1 MYMDMKRIALT
12 LFASVMCLF
21 AFAQS
26 AADAPQIRLV
36 RNATLLIDYN
46 GKKIL
51 LDPMLS
57 PKGAF
62 GSWAGNGVTPS
73 VDLPMPVS
81 EIVDGVDFV
90 LLTHGHD
97 DHFDNA
103 AIKAIDKEIPFF
115 VQPENKQMLLDNN
128 FWNTTAVGDSI
139 IHDGITIIRTEAQ
152 HGTGRMLANMGA
164 ASGYVLKAENQPI
177 IYVIGDAVWTQGIYD
192 NILKYKPD
200 YIVVNSGGAIMPP
213 QEDWKATPIIMDE
226 RQTMALVQESGEIPV
241 IAVHMDAIGHC
252 MTTRDVLRKEARK
265 FKVSPEKL
273 IIPADGE
280 IVRLNK

>member
-1 MYMDMKRIALT
+1 MTMKRLVLT
-12 LFASVMCLF
+12 LFTTFVCLF
-21 AFAQS
+21 AFAQN
-26 AADAPQIRLV
+26 AVNPAQIRLV

-81 EIVDGVDFV
+81 EIVDGIDFV
-90 LLTHGHD
+90 LLTHGHE
-97 DHFDNA
+97 DHFDKA
-103 AIKAIDKEIPFF
+103 AIKAIDKKVPFF

-139 IHDGITIIRTEAQ
+139 RHDGITIIRTEAQ
-152 HGTGRMLANMGA
+152 HGTGRMLANMGD
-164 ASGYVLKAENQPI
+164 ASGYVLKADNQPTV
-177 IYVIGDAVWTQGIYD
+177 YVIGDAVWTQGIYD

-200 YIVVNSGGAIMPP
+200 YIVVNSGGAIMPL

-241 IAVHMDAIGHC
+241 IAVHMDAVDHC
-252 MTTRDVLRKEARK
+252 MTTREVLRKEARK
-265 FKVSPEKL
+265 FKVAPEKL
-273 IIPADGE
+273 IIPTDGE
-280 IVRLNK
+280 IIRLK

>member
-1 MYMDMKRIALT
+1 MDMKRIALI

-26 AADAPQIRLV
+26 AKDATQIRLV
-36 RNATLLIDYN
+36 RNATLLINYN

-73 VDLPMPVS
+73 VDLPLPVS

-90 LLTHGHD
+90 LLTHGHV
-97 DHFDNA
+97 DHFDQP
-103 AIKAIDKEIPFF
+103 AIDAIDKETSFF
-115 VQPENKQMLLDNN
+115 TQPENKQMLLDNN
-128 FWNTTAVGDSI
+128 FGNTTAVEDSI
-139 IHDGITIIRTEAQ
+139 INEDITIIRTNAQ
-152 HGTGRMLANMGA
+152 HGVGRILDNMEA
-164 ASGYVLKAENQPI
+164 ASGFVLKANNQPT
-177 IYVIGDAVWTQGIYD
+177 IYVIGDAVWTQEIYD
-192 NILKYKPD
+192 NIKRYKPD
-200 YIVVNSGGAIMPP
+200 YIVVNSGGAIIPP
-213 QEDWKATPIIMDE
+213 QEEWRATPIIMDE
-226 RQTMALVQESGEIPV
+226 HQTMALLQESGDIPV
-241 IAVHMDAIGHC
+241 IAVHMDAVDHC

>member
-1 MYMDMKRIALT
+1 MRRMTST
-12 LFASVMCLF
+12 LLAAVFCLC

-26 AADAPQIRLV
+26 EGNAAQIILV

-57 PKGAF
+57 SKGAL

-90 LLTHGHD
+90 LLTHGHV
-97 DHFDNA
+97 DHFDQP
-103 AIKAIDKEIPFF
+103 AIDAIDKKTPFF

-128 FWNTTAVGDSI
+128 FWNTTAVGDSAVY
-139 IHDGITIIRTEAQ
+139 DGITIIRTEAQ

-164 ASGYVLKAENQPI
+164 ASGYVLKADNQPTV
-177 IYVIGDAVWTQGIYD
+177 YVIGDAVWTQGIYD
-192 NILKYKPD
+192 NIMKYRSD

-213 QEDWKATPIIMDE
+213 QNDWKATPIIMDE
-226 RQTMALVQESGEIPV
+226 RQTMALVQESGDIPV
-241 IAVHMDAIGHC
+241 IAVHMDAVDHC
-252 MTTRDVLRKEARK
+252 MTTRDVLRREARR
-265 FKVSPEKL
+265 FNVAPQKL

-280 IVRLNK
+280 IVRLNR

>member
-1 MYMDMKRIALT
+1 MDMKRIALT
-12 LFASVMCLF
+12 LFSSVMCLF

-26 AADAPQIRLV
+26 AKDATQIRLV
-36 RNATLLIDYN
+36 RNATLLINYN

-57 PKGAF
+57 PKGAL

-73 VDLPMPVS
+73 VYLPMPVS

-90 LLTHGHD
+90 LLTHGHV
-97 DHFDNA
+97 DHFDQP
-103 AIKAIDKEIPFF
+103 AIDAIDKETSFF
-115 VQPENKQMLLDNN
+115 AQPENKQMLLDNN
-128 FWNTTAVGDSI
+128 FGNTTAVEDSI
-139 IHDGITIIRTEAQ
+139 INEDITIIRTNAQ
-152 HGTGRMLANMGA
+152 HGVGRILDNMEA
-164 ASGYVLKAENQPI
+164 TSGFVLKANNQPT
-177 IYVIGDAVWTQGIYD
+177 IYIIGDAVWTQEIYD
-192 NILKYKPD
+192 NIKRYKPD
-200 YIVVNSGGAIMPP
+200 CIVVNSGGAIIPP
-213 QEDWKATPIIMDE
+213 QEEWRATPIIMDE
-226 RQTMALVQESGEIPV
+226 RQTMALLQESGDIPV
-241 IAVHMDAIGHC
+241 IAVHMDAVDHC